1 MTAFGPKLNNKLKW
15 LQGRHFM
22 KRNRGSIILSFAFLL
37 LVGAFLSGCGS
48 SSSSG
53 GKESKELNIFNW
65 TEYIPEV
72 TIKKFEEEYGVKVNY
87 SMFSSNEEMLAK
99 IAAGGGVYDLTMA
112 SDYII
117 PSMVERDM
125 IEPMNLEHIPNF
137 KNLIEDYV
145 DKDFDPGNKYS
156 VPFMGNTLSL
166 GVNPDTLGVDP
177 SKIKSYQDLWRPE
190 LKNKLVVLDDQR
202 MILGMVLKSLGYS
215 ANDTDPKH
223 LEEAKE
229 KLVELLP
236 NIKAFDSDSPKQMMV
251 NGEAAA
257 GLVWGP
263 EIALAQREG
272 AHFETIIPKEGL
284 LITMD
289 NWVIPKDAKNKE
301 LAEKFINFILDPEIS
316 AEISEHQPYI
326 NPNKEARK
334 LIDEE
339 ILNNIA
345 IYPPEDEIGRLEY
358 IEDIGEAIKLYD
370 RAWSEA
376 KGTQ

>member
-1 MTAFGPKLNNKLKW
+1 MNR
-15 LQGRHFM
+15 GRHIFAGM
-22 KRNRGSIILSFAFLL
+22 IIVL
-37 LVGAFLSGCGS
+37 LVSVFLSGCGS
-48 SSSSG
+48 SNTSG
-53 GKESKELNIFNW
+53 GKESKELNVFNW

-72 TIKKFEEEYGVKVNY
+72 TIKKFEEEYDVKVNY

-99 IAAGGGVYDLTMA
+99 VAAGGGTYDLTMA

-125 IEPMNLEHIPNF
+125 IEPVNLESISNF
-137 KNLIEDYV
+137 KNLIDDYV
-145 DKDFDPGNKYS
+145 DQEFDPGNKYS
-156 VPFMGNTLSL
+156 IPFMGNTLSL
-166 GVNPDTLGVDP
+166 GVNPDSIGVNV
-177 SKIKSYQDLWRPE
+177 SNIKSYTDLWNPK

-202 MILGMVLKSLGYS
+202 MIIGMILKSLGYS

-223 LEEAKE
+223 LEEAK
-229 KLVELLP
+229 KKMVDLLP

-251 NGEAAA
+251 NGEASG

-272 AHFETIIPKEGL
+272 ANFETIIPEEGL

-289 NWVIPKDAKNKE
+289 NWVIPKGAKNKE
-301 LAEKFINFILDPEIS
+301 LAEKFINFILEPEIS
-316 AEISEHQPYI
+316 AEIAQHQPYI

-345 IYPPEDEIGRLEY
+345 IYPPEEEIERLEY
-358 IEDIGEAIKLYD
+358 IKDIGEAIQLYD
-370 RAWSEA
+370 RVWSEA
-376 KGTQ
+376 KGSQ

>member
-1 MTAFGPKLNNKLKW
+1 MRRKGKIIAALAITVLLT
-15 LQGRHFM
+15 
-22 KRNRGSIILSFAFLL
+22 SIFLT
-37 LVGAFLSGCGS
+37 GCGS
-48 SSSSG
+48 SKSSG
-53 GKESKELNIFNW
+53 GKESKELNVFNW
-65 TEYIPEV
+65 TEYIPDV

-99 IAAGGGVYDLTMA
+99 VAAGGGVYDLTMA
-112 SDYII
+112 SDYIV

-125 IEPMNLEHIPNF
+125 IEPIDLSNIPNF
-137 KNLIEDYV
+137 KNLIDDYI
-145 DKDFDPGNKYS
+145 DQGFDPGNKYS

-166 GVNPDTLGVDP
+166 GVNPDTIGVDI
-177 SKIKSYQDLWRPE
+177 SEIKSYNDLWNPKLE
-190 LKNKLVVLDDQR
+190 NKLVVLDDQR
-202 MILGMVLKSLGYS
+202 MIIGMILKSLGYS

-223 LEEAKE
+223 LEEAK
-229 KLVELLP
+229 KKMVELLP

-251 NGEAAA
+251 NGEASG

-272 AHFETIIPKEGL
+272 ANFETIIPEEGL

-301 LAEKFINFILDPEIS
+301 LAEKFINFILEPEIS
-316 AEISEHQPYI
+316 AEIAEHQPYI

-334 LIDEE
+334 LIDED

-345 IYPPEDEIGRLEY
+345 IYPPEEEIERLEY
-358 IEDIGEAIKLYD
+358 IEDIGEAIQLYD
-370 RAWSEA
+370 RVWSEA
-376 KGTQ
+376 KGSQ

>member
-1 MTAFGPKLNNKLKW
+1 
-15 LQGRHFM
+15 M
-22 KRNRGSIILSFAFLL
+22 KRNRSSNIFSFMFILGL
-37 LVGAFLSGCGS
+37 GACLAACGS
-48 SSSSG
+48 SGSSG
-53 GKESKELNIFNW
+53 GKESKELNVFNW

-72 TIKKFEEEYGVKVNY
+72 TIQRFEEEYGVKVNY

-99 IAAGGGVYDLTMA
+99 VAAGGGVYDLTMA

-117 PSMVERDM
+117 PSMVERGM
-125 IEPMNLEHIPNF
+125 IEPVNLENIPNF
-137 KNLIEDYV
+137 KNLLDDYV
-145 DKDFDPGNKYS
+145 NKDFDPGNKYS

-166 GVNPDTLGVDP
+166 GINPDAIGVDP
-177 SKIKSYQDLWRPE
+177 SGITSYKDLWNPE
-190 LKNKLVVLDDQR
+190 LKNQLVVLDDQR
-202 MILGMVLKSLGYS
+202 MILGMILKSLGYS
-215 ANDTDPKH
+215 ANDTDPTH

-229 KLVELLP
+229 KMIELLP

-316 AEISEHQPYI
+316 AEIAQHQPYI
-326 NPNKEARK
+326 NPNEEARK

-345 IYPPEDEIGRLEY
+345 IYPPAEEMKRLEY
-358 IEDIGEAIKLYD
+358 IKDIGEAITLYD
-370 RAWSEA
+370 KAWSEA
-376 KGTQ
+376 KGSQ

>member
-1 MTAFGPKLNNKLKW
+1 MNR
-15 LQGRHFM
+15 GRHIFAGM
-22 KRNRGSIILSFAFLL
+22 IIVL
-37 LVGAFLSGCGS
+37 LVSTFLSGCGS
-48 SSSSG
+48 SNTSG
-53 GKESKELNIFNW
+53 GKESKELNVFNW

-72 TIKKFEEEYGVKVNY
+72 TIKKFEEEYDVKVNY

-99 IAAGGGVYDLTMA
+99 VAAGGGIYDLTMA

-125 IEPMNLEHIPNF
+125 IEPVNLESISNF
-137 KNLIEDYV
+137 KNLIDDYV
-145 DKDFDPGNKYS
+145 DQEFDPGNKYS
-156 VPFMGNTLSL
+156 IPFMGNTLSL
-166 GVNPDTLGVDP
+166 GVNPDSIGVNV
-177 SKIKSYQDLWRPE
+177 SNIKSYTDLWNPK

-202 MILGMVLKSLGYS
+202 MIIGMILKSLGYS

-223 LEEAKE
+223 LEEAK
-229 KLVELLP
+229 KKMVELLP

-251 NGEAAA
+251 KGEASG

-272 AHFETIIPKEGL
+272 ANFETIIPEEGL

-289 NWVIPKDAKNKE
+289 NWVIPKGAKNKE
-301 LAEKFINFILDPEIS
+301 LAEKFINFILEPEIS
-316 AEISEHQPYI
+316 AEIAQHQPYI

-345 IYPPEDEIGRLEY
+345 IYPPEEEIERLEY
-358 IEDIGEAIKLYD
+358 IKDIGEAIQLYD
-370 RAWSEA
+370 RVWSEA
-376 KGTQ
+376 KGSQ